1 MKCKSVFVSV
11 LSVSMGYFLFFTFW
25 TEYRLLTRAA
35 LIYQYM
41 LVNRAARLSKRF
53 VINATILNVKA
64 YLPKGHICQCKSTR
78 NSKNQ
83 SWINK
88 LINQYRR
95 FNYLSRH
102 ICQCKST
109 RNSKNQSWIN
119 KLINQYRRFN
129 YLSKMMQESYE
140 INNNFNRYLY
150 NASACVITDTKNF

>member
-95 FNYLSRH
+95 FNYLS
-102 ICQCKST
+102 
-109 RNSKNQSWIN
+109 
-119 KLINQYRRFN
+119 
-129 YLSKMMQESYE
+129 KMMQESYE